1 MQKKI
6 LVLSSLLSIAY
17 ATNGDLMIATDTK
30 SMGMGGVGIAIPF
43 GAISSINN
51 PALLSYTKN
60 KEFAINATAF
70 FPTIQTKTEFIRDR
84 DYQDSDSTFYL
95 IPSMAYSMPID
106 SRWSVGIGMW
116 GVAGMGVD
124 FSDAPSGSGLF
135 GMQTDLM
142 IMHIATPVSY
152 RFDDFSLGVAPILQV
167 GMLDIEYQ
175 ALTHHHPYDSAIDA
189 NVGVKFGGVYDW
201 HNGLRVGIVYQ
212 TPISMTYDSSEV
224 TAPDLKLEQPQEY
237 GIGFSYQSD
246 VHMVAF
252 DYKRIDWDKA
262 DGYKAF
268 GWKAQNVYALGY
280 EYSGIDRYKLRV
292 GYNYAKAPVETNDAQ
307 AFQNYLNLLGFPAT
321 STTHY
326 TIGASYEYASDIDID
341 MAVVYSPKEST
352 DGKIL
357 ETMFG
362 DMDIYNKHQEISLTM
377 QVDYRF

>member
-1 MQKKI
+1 MKKSLYI
-6 LVLSSLLSIAY
+6 SIIVASVLH

-43 GAISSINN
+43 GSLSSINN
-51 PALLSYTKN
+51 PALLSYAKN

-84 DYQDSDSTFYL
+84 DYKDSDSTFYL

-106 SRWSVGIGMW
+106 NRWSVGVGMW

-152 RFDDFSLGVAPILQV
+152 RFDDFSVGVAPILQV

-175 ALTHHHPYDSAIDA
+175 ALTHSHPYDKVIDT
-189 NVGVKFGGVYDW
+189 NVGVKLGGVYDW
-201 HNGLRVGIVYQ
+201 HNGFRVGVVYQ

-224 TAPDLKLEQPQEY
+224 TAPDLKLEQPQMY
-237 GIGFSYQSD
+237 GIGFSYQSGM
-246 VHMVAF
+246 HMIAF

-262 DGYKAF
+262 DGYEVF

-292 GYNYAKAPVETNDAQ
+292 GYNYAKAPVDTNDAQ

-321 STTHY
+321 ATTHY
-326 TIGASYEYASDIDID
+326 TLGASYKYASNIDID
-341 MAVVYSPKEST
+341 VALVYAPNETTK
-352 DGKIL
+352 GKIL
-357 ETMFG
+357 QTVLG
-362 DMDIYNKHQEISLTM
+362 DMDIYNKHKELSLTL
-377 QVDYRF
+377 QLDYKF